1 MIRRPPRSTRTD
13 TLVPYTTLVR
23 SLWSNFPA
31 IFFTDYKISRLKI
44 EEMGQHRT
52 TGRSMQAWIDAL
64 IHFLDHFRNA
74 GAVMATQMAHDLSL
88 PMFAMP
94 HHRSHPA
101 LRIFNWFA
109 VGWIVDH
116 IIPAQQ
122 LLHARHISR
131 HRSDERRVG
140 KECDRSFRTRWSPY
154 L

>member
-1 MIRRPPRSTRTD
+1 MRISD
-13 TLVPYTTLVR
+13 
-23 SLWSNFPA
+23 WSS
-31 IFFTDYKISRLKI
+31 DVCSSDL
-44 EEMGQHRT
+44 
-52 TGRSMQAWIDAL
+52 AWIDAL

-101 LRIFNWFA
+101 LRIFHWFA

-131 HRSDERRVG
+131 HVAIGRGYDAGGPAHDVIAGEKRFFLGEAKAKMIGRVPWRSHRFQAPSLA
-140 KECDRSFRTRWSPY
+140 DR
-154 L
+154 

>member
-1 MIRRPPRSTRTD
+1 MRISD
-13 TLVPYTTLVR
+13 
-23 SLWSNFPA
+23 WSS
-31 IFFTDYKISRLKI
+31 DVCSSDL
-44 EEMGQHRT
+44 
-52 TGRSMQAWIDAL
+52 L

-101 LRIFNWFA
+101 LRIFHWFA

-131 HRSDERRVG
+131 HVAIGRGYDAGGPAHDVIAGIGSSQVLH
-140 KECDRSFRTRWSPY
+140 PAPN
-154 L
+154 

>member
-1 MIRRPPRSTRTD
+1 MAGSIWSLVSCLFYVVESGSIIGLCFFFSSRRRHTICA
-13 TLVPYTTLVR
+13 LV
-23 SLWSNFPA
+23 
-31 IFFTDYKISRLKI
+31 
-44 EEMGQHRT
+44 
-52 TGRSMQAWIDAL
+52 TGVQTCAL
-64 IHFLDHFRNA
+64 PIYFRNA

-101 LRIFNWFA
+101 LRIFHWFA

-131 HRSDERRVG
+131 HVAIGRGYDAGGPAHDVIAGEKYR
-140 KECDRSFRTRWSPY
+140 
-154 L
+154 